1 MIKLI
6 FGLLGFI
13 LAIGVFVFLSDY
25 FESLYDAAPSGSV
38 KESLY
43 RAITIT
49 SIIVMGFLIVFTVVF
64 AAATILGMCA

>member
-6 FGLLGFI
+6 FGFLSFI
-13 LAIGVFVFLSDY
+13 LAIGVFAFLSNY

-43 RAITIT
+43 RAIAIT
-49 SIIVMGFLIVFTVVF
+49 SIIMMGFLIIFDVVF
-64 AAATILGMCA
+64 IVTTFVGMHA